1 MTFEEWF
8 EANRDELATLLRNDD
23 VEALYKAW
31 LAGYEAGLAEMG
43 KFAKELWSL
52 K

>member
-1 MTFEEWF
+1 MKFDEWV

-31 LAGYEAGLAEMG
+31 LAGYEAGLAEMC
-43 KFAKELWSL
+43 KFTKELWTL

>member
-1 MTFEEWF
+1 MNFEEWF
-8 EANRDELATLLRNDD
+8 ETNRDELATLLRNDD

-43 KFAKELWSL
+43 KFARELWSL

>member
-31 LAGYEAGLAEMG
+31 LAGMEYGMDEMG
-43 KFAKELWSL
+43 KFTRELWSL

>member
-8 EANRDELATLLRNDD
+8 EENRDDLSDLLRDD
-23 VEALYKAW
+23 QLEALYRAW
-31 LAGYEAGLAEMG
+31 LAGMEYGMAEMG
-43 KFAKELWSL
+43 KFARELWLL

>member
-8 EANRDELATLLRNDD
+8 EENRDELSDLLRDD
-23 VEALYKAW
+23 QLEALYQAW

-43 KFAKELWSL
+43 KFARELWTL